1 MITADNRVP
10 AAQAEAKN
18 EEKLADIR
26 VNLRTALAI
35 IGKCVAQGHYNTVI
49 RHSTSL
55 RWIYE
60 SLRSDYNIQSKGIHF
75 FNILDL
81 KFDAE
86 GQTPVSFY
94 NQYRT
99 LVINNLSKAGDTI
112 KYKNNEN
119 LDQDER
125 MSPMIEDLVLL
136 NVLKEIDSRL
146 PAFVRNHYNHKMK
159 NDDRIMDFKTDI
171 LVNVNSFIQEMES
184 TELISGNQDASLNA
198 FKQMGRRKFKK
209 PYVEAQLYCR
219 VCWLAK
225 LPKDVYTSHNIGD
238 YKC

>member
-1 MITADNRVP
+1 MDWVNET
-10 AAQAEAKN
+10 KN
-18 EEKLADIR
+18 GE
-26 VNLRTALAI
+26 
-35 IGKCVAQGHYNTVI
+35 
-49 RHSTSL
+49 
-55 RWIYE
+55 
-60 SLRSDYNIQSKGIHF
+60 KGIHF

-136 NVLKEIDSRL
+136 NVLKEIDSR
-146 PAFVRNHYNHKMK
+146 F
-159 NDDRIMDFKTDI
+159 
-171 LVNVNSFIQEMES
+171 SFSES
-184 TELISGNQDASLNA
+184 L
-198 FKQMGRRKFKK
+198 GR
-209 PYVEAQLYCR
+209 
-219 VCWLAK
+219 
-225 LPKDVYTSHNIGD
+225 
-238 YKC
+238 